1 MVIIGGMG
9 NISGVILGAIF
20 LSLVNRDLLPELNTY
35 PEKIGLNFD
44 VTSINF
50 GIFGFLLLV
59 MMVLRPE
66 GFLPSTRRKLELHDA
81 EIEGEEAAPG
91 GAMTPELYEVRHE

>member
-1 MVIIGGMG
+1 MG
-9 NISGVILGAIF
+9 NLSGVILGAIF
-20 LSLVNRDLLPELNTY
+20 LSLLNRDLLPQINTY
-35 PEKIGLNFD
+35 PAKIGLNFD

-50 GIFGFLLLV
+50 GIFGFFLLV

-66 GFLPSTRRKLELHDA
+66 GFLPSSRRKLELHEA
-81 EIEGEEAAPG
+81 EIDPEDAQG